1 MSRSKHT
8 VVCITAALALCLVAL
23 PLVSKGQQVTIDSQ
37 GRARVTV
44 PRSASSPTPS
54 LLKGDTAIR
63 AGTEVIYSNFG
74 SGYAYNPD
82 SGWTEDG
89 PDISSP
95 YYLQAMAFTPTTGD
109 YQLTQL
115 DLAIGWISGTNGYK
129 LYLDEDNRGVPG
141 KEIAEWDVTGLYT
154 FGTCCS
160 VETIKVQTDTLHG
173 KILLLQGVQYWLVP
187 IVNSNEW
194 AAWDLNSVS
203 ASGNGALS
211 TDGGKIWTML
221 PYDAPGSPNGA
232 FDVLGRNVL
241 SPPE

>member
-1 MSRSKHT
+1 MSRSKQT

-44 PRSASSPTPS
+44 PRSAISPTPS

-74 SGYAYNPD
+74 SGYAYD
-82 SGWTEDG
+82 DTTGWVEDG
-89 PDISSP
+89 PDSG
-95 YYLQAMAFTPTTGD
+95 YGYFLQPMAFTPTTGD

-115 DLAIGWISGTNGYK
+115 DLAIGWVSGTNGYK
-129 LYLDEDNRGVPG
+129 LYLDEDNRGLPG

-160 VETIKVQTDTLHG
+160 VQTIKVQTDSLHG

-187 IVNSNEW
+187 IANSNEL
-194 AAWDLNSVS
+194 AAWNFNSVE
-203 ASGNGALS
+203 ASGNAALS
-211 TDGGKIWTML
+211 TDGGKEWTAET
-221 PYDAPGSPNGA
+221 YSPNGA

-241 SPPE
+241 SPP